1 MRFSAA
7 SAQALLAA
15 RVDTHYVSLSPRQE
29 THFRSKATCFD
40 HSILKT
46 AAEHI
51 LLSSVRAEISR
62 AHLGSPFLFPKACT
76 PVPLQLAGSYLC
88 LSSHPFPKGIWKGME
103 REGMERVFHLTPV
116 VLCSKEKIIC
126 PVICK
131 RPVVCP
137 VPVTLPERG
146 SLVGVGTTS
155 SQGGLTAGWG

>member
-76 PVPLQLAGSYLC
+76 PVPLQLAGNYLC
-88 LSSHPFPKGIWKGME
+88 LSSHPFPNCFPSYSSCALFKGENSLPSYLQEARSVPCACDTPRKG
-103 REGMERVFHLTPV
+103 F
-116 VLCSKEKIIC
+116 SS
-126 PVICK
+126 
-131 RPVVCP
+131 
-137 VPVTLPERG
+137 RG
-146 SLVGVGTTS
+146 WHCE
-155 SQGGLTAGWG
+155 QPRGLTAGWG